1 MKFNADG
8 FGPPPDCNPETP
20 PTFSLKDTSASPSSG
35 GSGGAGIDGKVEVKA
50 KVKVEAK

>member
-8 FGPPPDCNPETP
+8 FGPPPDCNPDTP
-20 PTFSLKDTSASPSSG
+20 PTFSLKDTTAAPSSD
-35 GSGGAGIDGKVEVKA
+35 GSAGGKVEVKA